1 MRKLSLLV
9 FIFSIAYT
17 SGFTQTSTAVK
28 KFTSTLVEVEPSA
41 GGYSKERLQRI
52 DKTIQQYVD
61 SQWIAG
67 ATAIIVHD
75 GKIVYYKGIGY
86 DDIVKKTA
94 LKRDAIFRIAS
105 QTKAITSTAVM
116 ILYEEGKF
124 LLDDRISKYIPEFA
138 KPKVLDK
145 FNKADSTYTT
155 VPAKREITIRDL
167 LTHTSC
173 IDYPAIGSESM
184 AALYAKSDIPSGLD
198 AKGKTLGTE
207 IKRLGSLPLLHQPG
221 EKFTYGLNTDVL
233 GYLVEVISG
242 MSLSDFFAKRIFEPL
257 GMKDSYFY
265 LPSSKYSRLATLYT
279 EDSLH
284 HLVKAPESSNG
295 IRLNYP
301 NTNGTYF
308 SGGGGLS
315 STMYD
320 YAIFMQMF
328 LNGGEYNG
336 KRILSRSSVRMMT
349 MNQIGDLYQGNS
361 KFGLG
366 FGITTE
372 RGSSRSPLNEGSF
385 DWGGYFGTTY
395 WADPKENIIAL
406 IMTQQVPNS
415 HGDLSAKFKVLVY
428 QALE

>member
-1 MRKLSLLV
+1 M
-9 FIFSIAYT
+9 
-17 SGFTQTSTAVK
+17 
-28 KFTSTLVEVEPSA
+28 
-41 GGYSKERLQRI
+41 
-52 DKTIQQYVD
+52 
-61 SQWIAG
+61 
-67 ATAIIVHD
+67 
-75 GKIVYYKGIGY
+75 
-86 DDIVKKTA
+86 
-94 LKRDAIFRIAS
+94 
-105 QTKAITSTAVM
+105 
-116 ILYEEGKF
+116 
-124 LLDDRISKYIPEFA
+124 
-138 KPKVLDK
+138 
-145 FNKADSTYTT
+145 
-155 VPAKREITIRDL
+155 
-167 LTHTSC
+167 
-173 IDYPAIGSESM
+173 
-184 AALYAKSDIPSGLD
+184 
-198 AKGKTLGTE
+198 
-207 IKRLGSLPLLHQPG
+207 
-221 EKFTYGLNTDVL
+221 L

-265 LPSSKYSRLATLYT
+265 LPSSKYNRLATLYT

-284 HLVKAPESSNG
+284 HLAKGPESVNG

-349 MNQIGDLYQGNS
+349 MNQIGDLNQGS
-361 KFGLG
+361 GKFGLG
-366 FGITTE
+366 FGIITE
-372 RGSSRSPLNEGSF
+372 RGSARVPLSEGSF
-385 DWGGYFGTTY
+385 EWGGYFGTTY

-415 HGDLSAKFKVLVY
+415 HGDLPGKFKVLVY